1 MINFKLPQEGTSSR
15 NEVSILANR
24 EFLEGLIQLCP
35 DSIIEIDRS
44 GTVIISNQAAE
55 KLTGLKH
62 EDVVGKLSITQ
73 VHQPTELARDIKKK
87 LMTKFKMERAAWKA

>member
-15 NEVSILANR
+15 NEVDILATR

-35 DSIIEIDRS
+35 DSIIEVDRS
-44 GTVIISNQAAE
+44 GTVIIFNQAAE

-87 LMTKFKMERAAWKA
+87 LYSNGQG